1 MSHAPTLGPA
11 PPMRREP
18 LALHG
23 YPAQHGVAPP
33 ALLGVGGPAA
43 AGSAPGSPAHPASSA
58 ASRST
63 GTPYTASSAA
73 SNPESAGK
81 PGSARGLPFEDPEGL
96 LGAPATRQVAAGLA
110 GTPADAAVLQGFLRK
125 AGKTGGS
132 WKRRWCVLRRG
143 GLTYFKQR
151 DSEKPQGVIDTGSVV
166 GLSLAKEE
174 DSPPF
179 AFHLHTLGSGK
190 VGSSRQGPGR
200 RFTLQAPSADALRH
214 WLHAIAAVARFLR
227 GGDVSSFEAGAKEA
241 EAAALARKRKD
252 MEEAAAAAASRE
264 RESLRRAQ
272 AEAPAEAS
280 SRLAGPGRAAAAVRW
295 INSLAIG
302 APVDGPAGLRS
313 GVLLTAAAV
322 VMHPRMRLRGAFNEP
337 ATAAEAEAN
346 AALVVEVLRRGAA
359 ASPAARGAA
368 QSDMAPLPP
377 RPAELTAK
385 DPAASAA
392 AAGQLAACTLEAWC
406 VRRARS
412 HAQRTLLWADGILS
426 RFRLRLRSASD
437 YARGPWWRRRPR
449 HPPRAH
455 PLPPEAGGGAWPRW
469 HGLAEQ
475 LADGVPLLLLLAWFF
490 GVNVDPAAADDPTA
504 AVPASIRERGLPLG
518 CAYGAPI
525 TAFQRRSNL
534 ALCAAAI
541 QAAGA
546 PVLLEGPGAA
556 MASKDVSAALLDDDL
571 ALAQLHALR
580 RALKGHECP
589 LPRLPP
595 PTGPLPSADTVEDWA
610 VEEGHTAAGPAIT
623 TVVSP
628 ARGGGDPVVV
638 ICGVAFADGP
648 LLSDD
653 DEDDAAAADE
663 DDAEDYDDAA
673 EGRSMAS
680 SRFSMVTGMS
690 ASSFGSVALDRS
702 GLDSQFAQPEGG
714 RSRASAAGSVAAAGG
729 ESEDAAFTGVQDDAD
744 AGQDQEDEDAGEKQ
758 EQEQEQELEHEEEQ
772 DQEQEL
778 EHEEEEDQEQE
789 EDQEHEEEQDQE
801 QEERGE
807 AAAGPDAT
815 ASSAAGSNQEG
826 PVDMALRDRK
836 RDVGN
841 PAIRGAALD
850 WARSKLRRWADKE
863 GYEGSLPLDTAPSVE
878 AVLGGAAGL
887 AAVLEQTDNP
897 SPPGTPTTG
906 TGLAQRT

>member
-18 LALHG
+18 LAMHG

-272 AEAPAEAS
+272 AEAVEALLGRLTDAELRTGARALHE
-280 SRLAGPGRAAAAVRW
+280 RLSQRIAVH
-295 INSLAIG
+295 A
-302 APVDGPAGLRS
+302 D
-313 GVLLTAAAV
+313 
-322 VMHPRMRLRGAFNEP
+322 
-337 ATAAEAEAN
+337 
-346 AALVVEVLRRGAA
+346 
-359 ASPAARGAA
+359 ASPA
-368 QSDMAPLPP
+368 SSP
-377 RPAELTAK
+377 T
-385 DPAASAA
+385 SA
-392 AAGQLAACTLEAWC
+392 TP
-406 VRRARS
+406 

-897 SPPGTPTTG
+897 SPPGTPTTHQG

>member
-272 AEAPAEAS
+272 AEA
-280 SRLAGPGRAAAAVRW
+280 
-295 INSLAIG
+295 
-302 APVDGPAGLRS
+302 
-313 GVLLTAAAV
+313 
-322 VMHPRMRLRGAFNEP
+322 
-337 ATAAEAEAN
+337 
-346 AALVVEVLRRGAA
+346 
-359 ASPAARGAA
+359 
-368 QSDMAPLPP
+368 
-377 RPAELTAK
+377 
-385 DPAASAA
+385 
-392 AAGQLAACTLEAWC
+392 
-406 VRRARS
+406 
-412 HAQRTLLWADGILS
+412 
-426 RFRLRLRSASD
+426 
-437 YARGPWWRRRPR
+437 
-449 HPPRAH
+449 
-455 PLPPEAGGGAWPRW
+455 AGGGAWPRW

-826 PVDMALRDRK
+826 PVDMHLS
-836 RDVGN
+836 
-841 PAIRGAALD
+841 GARAM
-850 WARSKLRRWADKE
+850 
-863 GYEGSLPLDTAPSVE
+863 
-878 AVLGGAAGL
+878 GGAPRVPVEGAGVAQWAASL
-887 AAVLEQTDNP
+887 ASAMRSAGV
-897 SPPGTPTTG
+897 S
-906 TGLAQRT
+906 